1 MTPAR
6 SAGRQHDLLALLV
19 YGCLGCLLFLPA
31 LRAPQTRIIGFNGD
45 AQQTMWFLRWT
56 PWAVTHGVD
65 PLLTGYI
72 NVPGQVNLMWNSLA
86 PILGIAL
93 WPVSATAGLV
103 VAYNVLLLGEVVLS
117 AWCAYLAIRRLV
129 GRPLAAAVGGL
140 MYGFSPYLLA
150 HAHGHAKIT
159 FALLPPLLLITL
171 HEILVVQR
179 RRPHTMGI
187 VLGALL
193 ATQLLVYEEGVV
205 LALIAAVVG
214 TAVLAV
220 AGRSALSDRASHA
233 TRALAWSA
241 VTFCVLAAAPLAVQ
255 LAGPDRITATVPGGN
270 VYVTDV
276 ANLAVP
282 TDFQL
287 VSPHAATRV
296 ADRFS
301 GNEVENG
308 SYLGIPLLAIVALA
322 AVRLRHRP
330 VVRWALATAAF
341 LLLLSL
347 GPQLHVGGHVSRIP
361 LPWRVIESTPVIGGA
376 LPVRLFVYVDLLV
389 ALLLAAVVADTLRA
403 PRRLPRSLGVGALLA
418 LSAVALLPRLPF
430 PSSTVPVPAFFSG
443 SGVASVPEGSVA
455 LVAPFAHDG
464 PSAATMLWQAESQM
478 RFRMPEGYFIGVRAN
493 GVRADGPRPSA
504 TGTAMIDIQRGR
516 GVPPLTPELRRRLLD
531 ELAGW
536 QVRTVLVGPMPHRD
550 GMVRFVSSLLK
561 GPPRQV
567 GGVLVWRIDP
577 EAV

>member
-1 MTPAR
+1 MPAAR
-6 SAGRQHDLLALLV
+6 SAGRRPDLLALIV
-19 YGCLGCLLFLPA
+19 YCGLGCLLFLPA

-56 PWAVTHGVD
+56 PWAVSHGVD

-72 NVPGQVNLMWNSLA
+72 NHPSGVNLMWNSLA
-86 PILGIAL
+86 PVLGIAL

-103 VAYNVLLLGEVVLS
+103 VAYNLLLAGEVVLS

-129 GRPLAAAVGGL
+129 GHPLGAALGGL
-140 MYGFSPYLLA
+140 MYGFSPYLLS

-159 FALLPPLLLITL
+159 FALLPPLLLLAL
-171 HEILVVQR
+171 HEILVTQG
-179 RRPHTMGI
+179 RRPHTAGV

-193 ATQLLVYEEGVV
+193 TVQLLVYEEGVA
-205 LALIAAVVG
+205 LALIAGAVG
-214 TAVLAV
+214 TAVLALAARPQV
-220 AGRSALSDRASHA
+220 RGRAAHA
-233 TRALAWSA
+233 TRALCWSA
-241 VTFCVLAAAPLAVQ
+241 ATFAVLAAAPLAVQ
-255 LAGPDRITATVPGGN
+255 LAGPDRITATVPGGS

-276 ANLAVP
+276 ANLVVP
-282 TDFQL
+282 TDFQQ
-287 VSPHAATRV
+287 VAPGPATRV

-308 SYLGIPLLAIVALA
+308 SYLGVGLLAIVALA
-322 AVRLRHRP
+322 AVWLRARP
-330 VVRWALATAAF
+330 VVRWALPTAAC
-341 LLLLSL
+341 LTLLSR

-361 LPWRVIESTPVIGGA
+361 LPWRVIEATPVIGSA
-376 LPVRLFVYVDLLV
+376 LPVRLFVYVDLV
-389 ALLLAAVVADTLRA
+389 VGLLLAAVVAGVLAA
-403 PRRLPRSLGVGALLA
+403 PRPRPRALAVGALVA
-418 LSAVALLPRLPF
+418 LSAVTLLPRLPF

-464 PSAATMLWQAESQM
+464 PTSSTMLWQAEAEM

-504 TGTAMIDIQRGR
+504 TASAMLAIQRGR
-516 GVPPLTPELRRRLLD
+516 DAPRLTPELRSRLLG
-531 ELAGW
+531 ELAVW
-536 QVRTVLVGPMPHRD
+536 QVETVLVGPMPHRD

-561 GPPRQV
+561 GPPRQM
-567 GGVLVWRIDP
+567 GGVLIWRLRP
-577 EAV
+577 EA